1 MSYNVT
7 VNGQSTDT
15 TSFEAAKNIVKA
27 GVAAFADSI
36 AKPVR
41 AGLYRSP
48 KTTARVNAD
57 RVRSAAKLAGG
68 DRRHPPGN
76 CVDAKEYRRHASGR
90 TDTSAV
96 LCGEP
101 R

>member
-7 VNGQSTDT
+7 LNGQTTET
-15 TSFEAAKNIVKA
+15 TSFEAAKNAVKA
-27 GVAAFADSI
+27 GVTAFAETI

-57 RVRSAAKLAGG
+57 RLRSAAKLAGG
-68 DRRHPPGN
+68 VKLPKKAEDVAGN
-76 CVDAKEYRRHASGR
+76 VGGFAFAIARK
-90 TDTSAV
+90 
-96 LCGEP
+96 
-101 R
+101 

>member
-7 VNGQSTDT
+7 INGQSTDT

-27 GVAAFADSI
+27 GVAAFADTI

-41 AGLYRSP
+41 SGLYRSP
-48 KTTARVNAD
+48 KTTARINAD

-68 DRRHPPGN
+68 VKLPKKAED
-76 CVDAKEYRRHASGR
+76 VSGKVGGFAFAIAR
-90 TDTSAV
+90 K
-96 LCGEP
+96 
-101 R
+101 

>member
-7 VNGQSTDT
+7 LNGQSTDT

-27 GVAAFADSI
+27 GIATFAESI

-68 DRRHPPGN
+68 VKLPKTAGDVSGN
-76 CVDAKEYRRHASGR
+76 VGGFAFAISCK
-90 TDTSAV
+90 
-96 LCGEP
+96 
-101 R
+101 

>member
-7 VNGQSTDT
+7 LNGQSTDT

-27 GVAAFADSI
+27 GIATFAESI

-57 RVRSAAKLAGG
+57 RVRSAAKLASGVKLPKTAGDVSGNVGG
-68 DRRHPPGN
+68 FAFAISR
-76 CVDAKEYRRHASGR
+76 K
-90 TDTSAV
+90 
-96 LCGEP
+96 
-101 R
+101 